1 MRRAGPRPCGALSH
15 AVSRLARA
23 GTGKS
28 ADPRDT
34 AGVETYESHPMWR
47 RYQPFFPEGMRCTP
61 ESTPREESWR
71 WRGLDV
77 HLDRMPGPG
86 LKVIVLHGAGAYGR
100 VMAPAAVLAHRY
112 GYETV
117 APDLPGYGLTRV
129 ARREMTYGLWID
141 CVCDLIAAERAR
153 DGKPVV
159 LFGVSLGGLLAYQAA
174 ARSRDVVGLVATTL
188 ADPRE
193 REVRRGFARVPV
205 LGTAGLWM
213 LEKLARVT
221 DGLPLPMARMSR
233 MHRISNKPE
242 LSQLVARDRLGG
254 GSWVPARF
262 LRTLMTTPP
271 AVEPEQF
278 DVCPVLL
285 AHPGADHMTD
295 IALSRRF
302 FDRLAAPKRMVVLEG
317 ASHMP
322 TEHPGVDQL
331 EAAVLEFTSQLA
343 SAHADVATSRNT
355 AKNVSR
361 SNAAGSA

>member
-1 MRRAGPRPCGALSH
+1 M
-15 AVSRLARA
+15 
-23 GTGKS
+23 
-28 ADPRDT
+28 DT
-34 AGVETYESHPMWR
+34 YDSHPTWR
-47 RYQPFFPEGMRCTP
+47 RYQEFFPESMRCTP
-61 ESTPREESWR
+61 GTTPREESWR

-77 HLDRMPGPG
+77 HLDRMPGAG
-86 LKVIVLHGAGAYGR
+86 IKVIVLHGAGAYGR
-100 VMAPAAVLAHRY
+100 VMAPAAVLAQRY

-153 DGKPVV
+153 DGKPIV

-174 ARSRDVVGLVATTL
+174 ARSRAVVGLIATTL
-188 ADPRE
+188 ADPRD
-193 REVRRGFARVPV
+193 REVRRGFARTPL
-205 LGTAGLWM
+205 LGAAGLW
-213 LEKLARVT
+213 LLDKLAPLT
-221 DGLPLPMARMSR
+221 DGLPLPMALMSR

-242 LSQLVARDRLGG
+242 LSAIVAADRLGG

-262 LRTLMTTPP
+262 LRTLMSTPP
-271 AVEPEQF
+271 ALEPERF

-302 FDRLAAPKRMVVLEG
+302 FERLAAPKRMVVLEG

-331 EAAVLEFTSQLA
+331 EASVLELMSQLA
-343 SAHADVATSRNT
+343 STHALVATSSAT
-355 AKNVSR
+355 AQNVSL
-361 SNAAGSA
+361 S